1 MLTESH
7 KILVPLAFASSPSPG
22 YTVIYLA
29 KLSGKIPIVSPLSA
43 HTAHLHDNAASE
55 MHPSRIFDFD
65 GLFAELDMPWV
76 DLDALRPRIE
86 APTVVLGSPAD
97 QPPSREKEVLPTWGL
112 LETTFY
118 RCGMGYGAEIWGSR
132 EIGACRPLFALRLVL
147 KQCLLPL
154 LLDLE
159 QVKTPLP
166 YELFS
171 ANSENQAG
179 VFERLARFLRNPAIA
194 ASWANPPAPRVQVQ
208 LDHYSEVHPD
218 FKCEA
223 PAITPNPWTD
233 ALTTIDG
240 MYWLISEEMG
250 PDYPMRDVQ
259 DQFRHGHANWQQ
271 VGKHMRFL
279 PQWEDAARA
288 AERKLLGLTE
298 DEEVP
303 KVSVRRRSSRCW
315 TVASRVLTSFSSR
328 QFHALHIRRGGELSR
343 CSRRRS
349 PAADLFPFSGLPCDR
364 QDPSRLLGP
373 RSRQDAP
380 RVPAAD
386 DVYRKAA
393 RLPRGRTQGWQDWIR
408 RAGANPRDER

>member
-1 MLTESH
+1 M
-7 KILVPLAFASSPSPG
+7 
-22 YTVIYLA
+22 
-29 KLSGKIPIVSPLSA
+29 
-43 HTAHLHDNAASE
+43 
-55 MHPSRIFDFD
+55 
-65 GLFAELDMPWV
+65 
-76 DLDALRPRIE
+76 
-86 APTVVLGSPAD
+86 
-97 QPPSREKEVLPTWGL
+97 
-112 LETTFY
+112 
-118 RCGMGYGAEIWGSR
+118 
-132 EIGACRPLFALRLVL
+132 
-147 KQCLLPL
+147 
-154 LLDLE
+154 LDLE

-271 VGKHMRFL
+271 VGKYMRFL
-279 PQWEDAARA
+279 PQWEEAARA

-303 KVSVRRRSSRCW
+303 KVSREKEKQQVLDGGIARADPVVFAPVSRITHSTRRRVVSLQSS
-315 TVASRVLTSFSSR
+315 TF
-328 QFHALHIRRGGELSR
+328 
-343 CSRRRS
+343 
-349 PAADLFPFSGLPCDR
+349 PAADLFSFFGL
-364 QDPSRLLGP
+364 
-373 RSRQDAP
+373 A
-380 RVPAAD
+380 V
-386 DVYRKAA
+386 
-393 RLPRGRTQGWQDWIR
+393 
-408 RAGANPRDER
+408 